1 MPAGAGMVPAMSDGK
16 PASNTSRNAQVII
29 AVILTGAALIWAAPI
44 LTPLALAIFLMLMID
59 AMARDL
65 HARLPALGADA
76 SLLAA
81 IVTCAIAFALIVFTV
96 GAHSAGFAAK
106 LLAYQPKLNALLAM
120 LAHTLHARIPRTV
133 SGLVAH
139 LDPAHYLPIVA
150 GSVQTL
156 GQYSLLVLLYLGF
169 LLASRHGFER
179 KAVRLFQAREG
190 RHEAVA
196 VFLRVRDSLE
206 RYLWIQ
212 TVCGGFI
219 AIGSWALMMLVGLDS
234 AFFWAFLIFVLNYIP
249 IVGAAV
255 GIVAPALFALLQFP
269 TLWQGVFL
277 GVALLA
283 LAFTVGNILMPR
295 MQGRQLNIDP
305 VMILMSLGFW
315 GAVWGPT
322 GMFLSTPLTIL
333 VMVIL
338 AQFDGTRW
346 IAVLLSADGDPHS
359 VGAVPAQPP
368 PVPSQNSEA
377 SAL

>member
-1 MPAGAGMVPAMSDGK
+1 MADDDK
-16 PASNTSRNAQVII
+16 LASNSSRNALVVI
-29 AVILTGAALIWAAPI
+29 AVILSGAALIWAAPL

-65 HARLPALGADA
+65 HARVPALGPDA
-76 SLLAA
+76 ALVAA
-81 IVTCAIAFALIVFTV
+81 IVICAILFGLIVFVV
-96 GAHSAGFAAK
+96 GAHSAGFVAK
-106 LLAYQPKLNALLAM
+106 LLRYQPKLNALLAM
-120 LAHTLHARIPRTV
+120 LAQTLHMRLPHTV
-133 SGLVAH
+133 SALVAG
-139 LDPAHYLPIVA
+139 LDPAKYLPIVA
-150 GSVQTL
+150 ASVQTL
-156 GQYSLLVLLYLGF
+156 GQFSLEVLLFLGF

-179 KAVRLFQAREG
+179 KAVRLFHGREG
-190 RHEAVA
+190 RHEAIA

-212 TVCGGFI
+212 SVCGALI
-219 AIGSWALMMLVGLDS
+219 ALGSWALMMLIGLEN

-255 GIVAPALFALLQFP
+255 GIGAPALFALLQFP
-269 TLWQGVFL
+269 SPWQGVFL

-283 LAFTVGNILMPR
+283 LAFTIGNILMPR

-305 VMILMSLGFW
+305 VMILLSLGFW
-315 GAVWGPT
+315 GTVWGAT

-338 AQFDGTRW
+338 AQFDGARW

-359 VGAVPAQPP
+359 VGVVSTHPQPA
-368 PVPSQNSEA
+368 PSQNSEA

>member
-1 MPAGAGMVPAMSDGK
+1 MADDN
-16 PASNTSRNAQVII
+16 PASNTTRNALVVV
-29 AVILTGAALIWAAPI
+29 AVILSGAALIWAAPL

-65 HARLPALGADA
+65 HGRVPALGADA
-76 SLLAA
+76 SLLVA
-81 IVTCAIAFALIVFTV
+81 ILTCAVVFALIVFVV
-96 GAHSAGFAAK
+96 GAHSAGFVAK
-106 LLAYQPKLNALLAM
+106 LFGYQPKLNALLGV
-120 LAHTLHARIPRTV
+120 LAHTLHIRMPRTV
-133 SGLVAH
+133 SALIAG
-139 LDPAHYLPIVA
+139 LDPGKYLPVVA

-156 GQYSLLVLLYLGF
+156 AQFSLEVLLFLGF
-169 LLASRHGFER
+169 LIASRHGFER
-179 KAVRLFQAREG
+179 KAVRLFHGREG
-190 RHEAVA
+190 RHEALA
-196 VFLRVRDSLE
+196 VFLRVRDALE

-212 TVCGGFI
+212 TVCGGLI
-219 AIGSWALMMLVGLDS
+219 ALGSWLLMMAIGLEN

-255 GIVAPALFALLQFP
+255 GIFAPALFALLQFP
-269 TLWQGVFL
+269 TLWQGAFL
-277 GVALLA
+277 AVALLA

-305 VMILMSLGFW
+305 VMILLSLGFW
-315 GAVWGPT
+315 GTVWGTT

-359 VGAVPAQPP
+359 VGTAVAHPT
-368 PVPSQNSEA
+368 PVASQNSEA
-377 SAL
+377 PAL

>member
-1 MPAGAGMVPAMSDGK
+1 MDDGK
-16 PASNTSRNAQVII
+16 PSSNTSRNAQVII
-29 AVILTGAALIWAAPI
+29 AVILAGAAMIWAAPI

-65 HARLPALGADA
+65 HGRVPALGPDA

-81 IVTCAIAFALIVFTV
+81 IVTCAVAFGLIVWV
-96 GAHSAGFAAK
+96 VAARGAGFAAK
-106 LLAYQPKLNALLAM
+106 LLTYQPKLNMLLALLA
-120 LAHTLHARIPRTV
+120 HDLHARIPRTV
-133 SGLVAH
+133 SGLVATM
-139 LDPAHYLPIVA
+139 DPAHYLPVVA
-150 GSVQTL
+150 ASVQTL
-156 GQYSLLVLLYLGF
+156 VQYSLLVLLYLGF

-179 KAVRLFQAREG
+179 KAVRLFHEREG
-190 RHEAVA
+190 RHEAVQ

-212 TVCGGFI
+212 TICGAFI
-219 AIGSWALMMLVGLDS
+219 AIGAWVLMMLIGLES

-255 GIVAPALFALLQFP
+255 GIIAPALFALLQFP

-283 LAFTVGNILMPR
+283 IAFTVGNILMPR

-305 VMILMSLGFW
+305 VMILLSLGLW
-315 GAVWGPT
+315 GTVWGPT

-359 VGAVPAQPP
+359 VGAVPAHPATP
-368 PVPSQNSEA
+368 APSQNSEA
-377 SAL
+377 AAL

>member
-1 MPAGAGMVPAMSDGK
+1 MADAK
-16 PASNTSRNAQVII
+16 QTSNTSRNAQVII
-29 AVILTGAALIWAAPI
+29 AVILTGAAMIWAAPI

-65 HARLPALGADA
+65 HGRVPALGPDA
-76 SLLAA
+76 SLLVA
-81 IVTCAIAFALIVFTV
+81 ILTCAVTFGLVVWVVAAR
-96 GAHSAGFAAK
+96 GAGFAAQ
-106 LLAYQPKLNALLAM
+106 LLAYQPKLNALLGL
-120 LAHTLHARIPRTV
+120 LAHDLHARMPRTV
-133 SGLVAH
+133 TGLIAT
-139 LDPAHYLPIVA
+139 LDPTHYLPVVA
-150 GSVQTL
+150 ASVQTL
-156 GQYSLLVLLYLGF
+156 VQYSLLVLLYLGF

-179 KAVRLFQAREG
+179 KAVRLFHEREG
-190 RHEAVA
+190 RHEAVQ

-212 TVCGGFI
+212 TICGAFI
-219 AIGSWALMMLVGLDS
+219 ALGAWALMMLIGLQS

-249 IVGAAV
+249 IVGAAI
-255 GIVAPALFALLQFP
+255 GILAPALFALLQFP

-315 GAVWGPT
+315 GTVWGPT

-338 AQFDGTRW
+338 AQFDGARW

-359 VGAVPAQPP
+359 VGVAPAHPQP
-368 PVPSQNSEA
+368 VASQNSEA
-377 SAL
+377 TAL

>member
-1 MPAGAGMVPAMSDGK
+1 MADDK
-16 PASNTSRNAQVII
+16 PASNTMRNALVVI
-29 AVILTGAALIWAAPI
+29 AVILSGAAMIWAAPL

-65 HARLPALGADA
+65 HGRIPALGPDA
-76 SLLAA
+76 SLAA
-81 IVTCAIAFALIVFTV
+81 AMLTCAVAFGLIIFVV
-96 GAHSAGFAAK
+96 GAHSAGFVAK
-106 LLAYQPKLNALLAM
+106 LFHYQPKLNTLLGM
-120 LAHTLHARIPRTV
+120 LAHTLRMRMPHTV
-133 SGLVAH
+133 SALVAG
-139 LDPAHYLPIVA
+139 LDPGKYLPVVA
-150 GSVQTL
+150 TSVQTL
-156 GQYSLLVLLYLGF
+156 GQFSLEVLLFLGF

-179 KAVRLFQAREG
+179 KAVRLFHDREG
-190 RHEAVA
+190 RHEALA

-212 TVCGGFI
+212 TVCGALIAVGSWGLMM
-219 AIGSWALMMLVGLDS
+219 AIGLES

-255 GIVAPALFALLQFP
+255 GIFAPALFALLQFP
-269 TLWQGVFL
+269 TVWQGIFL
-277 GVALLA
+277 AVALLA

-305 VMILMSLGFW
+305 VMILLSLGFW
-315 GAVWGPT
+315 GTVWGPT

-346 IAVLLSADGDPHS
+346 IAVLLSADGDAHS
-359 VGAVPAQPP
+359 VGATPAHAQP
-368 PVPSQNSEA
+368 VVSRNSEA

>member
-1 MPAGAGMVPAMSDGK
+1 MADDNK
-16 PASNTSRNAQVII
+16 PASNTTRNAQVII

-65 HARLPALGADA
+65 HGRVPALGADA
-76 SLLAA
+76 SLAA
-81 IVTCAIAFALIVFTV
+81 AMLVCAIAFALIVFVV
-96 GAHSAGFAAK
+96 GAHSAGFVAK

-120 LAHTLHARIPRTV
+120 LAHTLHMRLPRTV
-133 SGLVAH
+133 SALVAG
-139 LDPAHYLPIVA
+139 LDPGKYLPVVA

-156 GQYSLLVLLYLGF
+156 AQFSLEVLLFLGF
-169 LLASRHGFER
+169 LIASRHGFER
-179 KAVRLFQAREG
+179 KAVRLFHGREG
-190 RHEAVA
+190 RHEALA
-196 VFLRVRDSLE
+196 VFIRVRDSLE

-219 AIGSWALMMLVGLDS
+219 AIGSWALMMAIGLES

-255 GIVAPALFALLQFP
+255 GIIAPALFALLQFP
-269 TLWQGVFL
+269 TLWQGIFL
-277 GVALLA
+277 GVAMLA

-305 VMILMSLGFW
+305 VMILLSLGLW
-315 GAVWGPT
+315 GTVWGPT

-359 VGAVPAQPP
+359 VGAM
-368 PVPSQNSEA
+368 PSQPAPVVSRNSEA
-377 SAL
+377 AAL

>member
-1 MPAGAGMVPAMSDGK
+1 MADDDTH
-16 PASNTSRNAQVII
+16 ASNTTRNALVVI
-29 AVILTGAALIWAAPI
+29 AAILTGATLLWAAPI

-65 HARLPALGADA
+65 HGRVPALGADA

-81 IVTCAIAFALIVFTV
+81 ILTCAIIFALIVFVV
-96 GAHSAGFAAK
+96 GAHSAGFANQ
-106 LLAYQPKLNALLAM
+106 LIGYQPKLNGLLGMLAQTLHMRLPPTVSALLA
-120 LAHTLHARIPRTV
+120 
-133 SGLVAH
+133 GLDVGK
-139 LDPAHYLPIVA
+139 YLPIVA
-150 GSVQTL
+150 GSMQTL
-156 GQYSLLVLLYLGF
+156 TQFSLEVLLFLGF
-169 LLASRHGFER
+169 LIASRHGFER
-179 KAVRLFQAREG
+179 KAVRLFHEREG
-190 RHEAVA
+190 RHEALA
-196 VFLRVRDSLE
+196 VFMRVRDSLE

-219 AIGSWALMMLVGLDS
+219 AIGSWVLMMAIGLES

-255 GIVAPALFALLQFP
+255 GILAPALFALLQFP
-269 TLWQGVFL
+269 TLWQGIFL

-305 VMILMSLGFW
+305 VMILLSLGFW
-315 GAVWGPT
+315 GTVWGPT

-359 VGAVPAQPP
+359 VGAVTTHPA
-368 PVPSQNSEA
+368 PVASRNSEA
-377 SAL
+377 TAL

>member
-1 MPAGAGMVPAMSDGK
+1 MADDK
-16 PASNTSRNAQVII
+16 PVSNTMRNALVVI
-29 AVILTGAALIWAAPI
+29 AVILSGAALIWAAPL

-65 HARLPALGADA
+65 HGRVPALGGDA

-81 IVTCAIAFALIVFTV
+81 VLTCAVVFALIVFVV
-96 GAHSAGFAAK
+96 GARSAGFVAK
-106 LLAYQPKLNALLAM
+106 LLLYQPKLNSLLAM
-120 LAHTLHARIPRTV
+120 LAQTLHMRLPRTV
-133 SGLVAH
+133 SALLAGV
-139 LDPAHYLPIVA
+139 DPGKYLPVVA

-156 GQYSLLVLLYLGF
+156 GQYSLEVLLFLGF
-169 LLASRHGFER
+169 LIASRHGFER
-179 KAVRLFQAREG
+179 KAVRLFHGREG
-190 RHEAVA
+190 RHEALA
-196 VFLRVRDSLE
+196 VFLRVRDALE

-212 TVCGGFI
+212 TVCGGLI
-219 AIGSWALMMLVGLDS
+219 AVGSWALMMAIGLQD

-255 GIVAPALFALLQFP
+255 GIFAPALFALLQFP
-269 TLWQGVFL
+269 TPWQGVFL
-277 GVALLA
+277 AVALLA
-283 LAFTVGNILMPR
+283 LAFTVGNILLPR

-305 VMILMSLGFW
+305 VMILLSLGFW
-315 GAVWGPT
+315 GTVWGPT

-359 VGAVPAQPP
+359 VGALTTH
-368 PVPSQNSEA
+368 PVPVASQNSEA
-377 SAL
+377 AAL

>member
-1 MPAGAGMVPAMSDGK
+1 MPDNNK
-16 PASNTSRNAQVII
+16 LTSNTSRNAQVIM

-65 HARLPALGADA
+65 HGRVPALGADA

-81 IVTCAIAFALIVFTV
+81 IGTCAIAFALIIFVV
-96 GAHSAGFAAK
+96 GAHGAGFVAK
-106 LLAYQPKLNALLAM
+106 LLAYQPKLNALLGI
-120 LAHTLHARIPRTV
+120 LAHTLHMRLPRTV
-133 SGLVAH
+133 SALIAG
-139 LDPAHYLPIVA
+139 LDPGRYLPIVA
-150 GSVQTL
+150 TSVQTL
-156 GQYSLLVLLYLGF
+156 VQFSLEVLLFLGF

-179 KAVRLFQAREG
+179 KAVRLFHGREG
-190 RHEAVA
+190 RHEALQ

-212 TVCGGFI
+212 TVCGAFI
-219 AIGSWALMMLVGLDS
+219 AIGSWALMMLIGLQD

-269 TLWQGVFL
+269 TPWQGVFL

-305 VMILMSLGFW
+305 VMILLALGVW
-315 GAVWGPT
+315 GTVWGPT

-338 AQFDGTRW
+338 AQFDGSRW
-346 IAVLLSADGDPHS
+346 IAVLLSADGDAHS
-359 VGAVPAQPP
+359 VGAVVTP
-368 PVPSQNSEA
+368 PVPVASQNSEV

>member
-1 MPAGAGMVPAMSDGK
+1 V
-16 PASNTSRNAQVII
+16 
-29 AVILTGAALIWAAPI
+29 
-44 LTPLALAIFLMLMID
+44 
-59 AMARDL
+59 
-65 HARLPALGADA
+65 PALGADA

-81 IVTCAIAFALIVFTV
+81 VLTCAVVFALIVFVV

-106 LLAYQPKLNALLAM
+106 LLTYQPKLNALLAM
-120 LAHTLHARIPRTV
+120 LGQTLHVRVPRTI
-133 SGLVAH
+133 SGLIAG
-139 LDPAHYLPIVA
+139 LDPGKYLPVVA
-150 GSVQTL
+150 ASVQTL
-156 GQYSLLVLLYLGF
+156 GQFSLEVLLFLGF
-169 LLASRHGFER
+169 LIASRHGFER
-179 KAVRLFQAREG
+179 KAVRLFHGREG
-190 RHEAVA
+190 RHEALA
-196 VFLRVRDSLE
+196 VFIRVRDSLE

-219 AIGSWALMMLVGLDS
+219 ALGSWALMMMIGLES

-255 GIVAPALFALLQFP
+255 GIFAPALFALLQFP
-269 TLWQGVFL
+269 TLWEGVFL
-277 GVALLA
+277 AVALLA

-305 VMILMSLGFW
+305 VMILLSLGFW
-315 GAVWGPT
+315 GTVWGPT

-359 VGAVPAQPP
+359 VGAVTTHPAPIA
-368 PVPSQNSEA
+368 SRNSEA

>member
-1 MPAGAGMVPAMSDGK
+1 MAADDK
-16 PASNTSRNAQVII
+16 PDDDKPTSNITRNALVLI
-29 AVILTGAALIWAAPI
+29 AVILSGSALLWAAPI

-65 HARLPALGADA
+65 HGRIPALGADA
-76 SLLAA
+76 SLGAA
-81 IVTCAIAFALIVFTV
+81 IITCAIAFALIVFVV

-106 LLAYQPKLNALLAM
+106 LLAYQPKLNTLLVM
-120 LAHTLHARIPRTV
+120 LAKTLHARMPHTV
-133 SGLVAH
+133 NALVAG
-139 LDPAHYLPIVA
+139 LDPGHYLPIVA

-179 KAVRLFQAREG
+179 KAVRLFHGREG
-190 RHEAVA
+190 RHEALQ

-219 AIGSWALMMLVGLDS
+219 AIGSWVLMMLIGLDS

-255 GIVAPALFALLQFP
+255 GIFAPALFALLQFP
-269 TLWQGVFL
+269 TLWPGVFL

-305 VMILMSLGFW
+305 VMILLSLGFW
-315 GAVWGPT
+315 GTVWGPT

-359 VGAVPAQPP
+359 VGAIAPQPA
-368 PVPSQNSEA
+368 PVASRNSEV